1 MKKFALLVFLIFG
14 SFIANSQE
22 FEDLKEIIDAR
33 KNSSEISKYDYENEE
48 VIFNEQSENTLKI
61 VEEFEKPD
69 SESVEIFGAS
79 FINNQPVVLN
89 KLSDL
94 PIPSEYRISLRDE
107 LSIILTG
114 TQKRQFEAFVQLDG
128 SILFPE
134 LGSIYIVGDTIFEAK
149 EKIKNLVEKSYVGVE
164 VDISVTNLSA
174 KKINIIGAVKLP
186 GTYIVNP
193 FTTITSALTYAG
205 GIEEYAS
212 LRSILLKRANGE
224 EVTFDLYDLLIFG
237 NRGKDTIVNSGDTLI
252 IQATNNFVNIS
263 GAVIRPMI
271 YEYMEDDSYSDLI
284 SFALGPNSIANM
296 ERVFGDM
303 LDNGIYITKKIVLN
317 DLIKNETIDKVV
329 VSSSPKT
336 SLKNISV
343 YGSEVSSGYYDIKD
357 NLTLASLLE
366 KLNFTENIY
375 PYFGLIELHYK
386 EGLKKNYEFFSLL
399 DSTNH
404 SSINLTN
411 NSKVIFFS
419 REEMMNYSSGQE
431 INPFF
436 FDYLRLVPES
446 NIVNINSGG
455 NSYRIPIS
463 GSFSSLSILEYWGLI
478 NDDST
483 IAVNLQKN
491 TFELNLE
498 DAADTFFDATEVTTV
513 LTTQKNVNDIEV
525 EILGAI
531 RNPGIY
537 KISQETSLND
547 LYLLAGGH
555 LERANKDSP
564 LIEREFI
571 KNQQR
576 IALQNSRTVLQK
588 GLLQKLLVANQSQGN
603 TEIESIL
610 ALSQNVEPS
619 GRLSGSYPP
628 SSESAK
634 NLILN
639 DGDKIYVPLIKNSVF
654 VHGEVLSS
662 TVTSAESNMP
672 LQYYIDVAGGFS
684 KYADK
689 NSIYIIKSNGVSVP
703 YKRRA
708 FSRDILIEPGDTIVV
723 PRDLSYL
730 DGLPLITTATKIIS
744 DIAFSAASLN
754 VLRN

>member
-33 KNSSEISKYDYENEE
+33 KNSTEISKYDYENEE